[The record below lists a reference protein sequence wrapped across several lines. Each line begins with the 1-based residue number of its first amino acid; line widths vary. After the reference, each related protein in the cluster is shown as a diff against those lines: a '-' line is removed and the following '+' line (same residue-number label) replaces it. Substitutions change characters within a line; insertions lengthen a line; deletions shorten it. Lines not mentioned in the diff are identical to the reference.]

1 MSLLREIRAVTG
13 MGLRSIP
20 QRLASSS
27 VVIIG
32 IAGVV
37 GVLVSVLG
45 MAMSFSEHLIGTG
58 HADRAIVLR
67 TGANVEVSSV
77 LGANEALAIM
87 DKPGVARD
95 MDGNPLATRDMIRG
109 INLVRKVDGA
119 PASLTIRGTT
129 QQTFAMRPEI
139 ELVAGRRFEPGLREL
154 MVGKSAQDE
163 FAGLSVGAAVTL
175 QNSPWTVVGTFV
187 SGDSFESSVLAD
199 VDVVISAYERPGPS
213 SVTVLLES
221 ASAYQTFVDAV
232 TTDPALAVD
241 VIREPDYYAQQSQ
254 QIRGLLNAII
264 YFVGGIMAVGAIF
277 AALNT
282 MYSAVSARGVEIA
295 TLRAIGFGSTGVV
308 VSVLSESLLLA
319 LLGALLGAGLAW
331 VFFGGNTIAMEGGLG
346 AAVFEL
352 QITPMLLTM
361 GVGTA
366 FVVAILG
373 GLLPAIRAASQP
385 VATALRAT

>member
-1 MSLLREIRAVTG
+1 MTLIREIRAVTA
-13 MGLRSIP
+13 MGVRSIP

-27 VVIIG
+27 VVVVG

-45 MAMSFSEHLIGTG
+45 LAMSFSDYVVSTG
-58 HADRAIVLR
+58 RADRAIVLR
-67 TGANVEVSSV
+67 AGANVEVSSV
-77 LGANEALAIM
+77 LGMSEALVIM

-95 MDGNPLATRDMIRG
+95 AEGEALATRDMIRG

-139 ELVAGRRFEPGLREL
+139 ELVTGRMFEPGLREL
-154 MVGKSAQDE
+154 IVGKAAQDE
-163 FAGLSVGAAVTL
+163 FAGLDVGDTVTL
-175 QNSPWTVVGTFV
+175 QNSQWTVVGAFV
-187 SGDSFESSVLAD
+187 SGDSYETSLLAD
-199 VDVVISAYERPGPS
+199 VDVVISVYERPGPS

-221 ASAYQTFVDAV
+221 EGAYQTFVDAV
-232 TTDPALAVD
+232 SADPALSVD
-241 VIREPDYYAQQSQ
+241 VVREPDYYAQQSQ
-254 QIRGLLNAII
+254 QMRGVLDAIV

-282 MYSAVSARGVEIA
+282 MYSAVSARSVEIA

-308 VSVLSESLLLA
+308 VSVLSEALLLA
-319 LLGALLGAGLAW
+319 LLGALLGATIAW
-331 VFFGGNTIAMEGGLG
+331 VFFGGNTIAMEGGSG

-352 QITPMLLTM
+352 EITPVLLVIGIATACLV
-361 GVGTA
+361 GV
-366 FVVAILG
+366 LG
-373 GLLPAIRAASQP
+373 GLLPAMRAARQP
-385 VATALRAT
+385 VAVALRSS

>member
-1 MSLLREIRAVTG
+1 MSLFREIRAVTG

-20 QRLASSS
+20 QRVASSS

-58 HADRAIVLR
+58 HTDRALVLR
-67 TGANVEVSSV
+67 TGAGVEVSSV
-77 LGANEALAIM
+77 LGMNEALAIM

-95 MDGNPLATRDMIRG
+95 AEGKALATRDMIRG

-129 QQTFAMRPEI
+129 QQTFSMRPEI
-139 ELVAGRRFEPGLREL
+139 ELVAGRLFAPGLREL
-154 MVGKSAQDE
+154 MVGKSAQNE
-163 FAGLSVGAAVTL
+163 FAGLDLGETVTL
-175 QNSPWTVVGTFV
+175 QNSQWTVVGTFV
-187 SGDSFESSVLAD
+187 SGDSFESSLLAD

-221 ASAYQTFVDAV
+221 ESAYQTFVDAV
-232 TTDPALAVD
+232 TTDPALSVD
-241 VIREPDYYAQQSQ
+241 VILEPDYYAQQSQ
-254 QIRGLLNAII
+254 QMRGLLNAII
-264 YFVGGIMAVGAIF
+264 YFVGGIMAVGALF

-282 MYSAVSARGVEIA
+282 MYSAVSARGIEIA

-319 LLGALLGAGLAW
+319 LLGALLGAGVAW

-352 QITPMLLTM
+352 KITPVLLAM
-361 GVGTA
+361 GIGTA
-366 FVVAILG
+366 CVVAILG

-385 VATALRAT
+385 VAVALRSS

>member
-1 MSLLREIRAVTG
+1 MALFREVRAVTG

-20 QRLASSS
+20 QRLTSSS
-27 VVIIG
+27 VVVIG

-45 MAMSFSEHLIGTG
+45 MGMSFSEHVTSTG
-58 HADRAIVLR
+58 RADRALVLR
-67 TGANVEVSSV
+67 TGSGVEVSSI
-77 LGANEALAIM
+77 LEPNEALIIM

-95 MDGNPLATRDMIRG
+95 AEGKALATRDMIRG

-129 QQTFAMRPEI
+129 LQTFAMRPEI
-139 ELVAGRRFEPGLREL
+139 ELVAGRMFEPGLREL
-154 MVGKSAQDE
+154 IVGKSALDE
-163 FAGLSVGAAVTL
+163 FVGLSVGDTVTL
-175 QNSPWTVVGTFV
+175 QNSQWTVVGAFV
-187 SGDSFESSVLAD
+187 SGDAFESSLLAD
-199 VDVVISAYERPGPS
+199 VDVVLPEYERPAPS

-221 ASAYQTFVDAV
+221 EGAYEAFADAV
-232 TTDPALAVD
+232 TTDPTLRVD
-241 VIREPDYYAQQSQ
+241 VIRERDYYSQQSEQ
-254 QIRGLLNAII
+254 MRGILDAII

-308 VSVLSESLLLA
+308 ISVLSEALLLA
-319 LLGALLGAGLAW
+319 LLGALLGAGVAW
-331 VFFGGNTIAMEGGLG
+331 LFFGGNRIAMEGGLG

-352 QITPMLLTM
+352 NITPALLVI

-366 FVVAILG
+366 CGVGILG
-373 GLLPAIRAASQP
+373 GLFPAVRAAVRP
-385 VATALRAT
+385 VAVALRSN